1 MLLEQ
6 KRHGSAALYKLKS
19 SPSRMITTILL
30 GNNLVNIAASA
41 VTTDIAIKE
50 FGSLGVGIAT
60 GVMTFLILTFGEI
73 TPKSYFN
80 MHPERMALLSARPIE
95 IFSILILP
103 LVWFFENLSKFFLK
117 ALKTDY
123 NPQYIS
129 PDELEAMVETASQ
142 QDVITKDMGKM
153 LIATL
158 EFKKISARE
167 VMVPRLKMFV
177 LESTLSVEEAL
188 KNLIKSPYS
197 RAPIVGKSRD
207 NIIGMVH
214 IKDLLRDIEDGKGK
228 LKVSSV
234 AKQAVFVSQE
244 ERLASLLK
252 DMQSRRIHIAIV
264 VDEFGGVEGLLTLE
278 DLLEEITGEILDET
292 DLLSNL
298 IRRIDKNTV
307 ITHGDTDINYLEQ
320 FLNIEISKEDDYS
333 TINGLLHYELKDIP
347 DVGDKVELD
356 EATFIVEQVNDNIP
370 TRVRIVKKIISTE

>member
-1 MLLEQ
+1 MFVEQ
-6 KRHGSAALYKLKS
+6 KRHGSTALYKLKS

-41 VTTDIAIKE
+41 ITTDIAIRE
-50 FGSLGVGIAT
+50 FGSSGVGIAT
-60 GVMTFLILTFGEI
+60 GVMTFIILTFGEI

-80 MHPERMALLSARPIE
+80 MHPERMALLAAKPIQ

-103 LVWFFENLSKFFLK
+103 LVWFFENLSKIILK

-123 NPQYIS
+123 NPQHIS

-158 EFKKISARE
+158 EFKEISARE

-177 LESTLSVEEAL
+177 LESTLSVEKAL
-188 KNLIKSPYS
+188 KNLVKSPHS
-197 RAPIVGKSRD
+197 RAPVVGKSRD
-207 NIIGMVH
+207 NIIGVVH
-214 IKDLLRDIEDGKGK
+214 IKDLLRDIEAGKGN
-228 LKVSSV
+228 LKVSKV
-234 AKQAVFVSQE
+234 AKKAVFVSQE
-244 ERLASLLK
+244 ERLTSLLK
-252 DMQSRRIHIAIV
+252 EMQSRRIHMAIV

-292 DLLSNL
+292 DLVSNL

-307 ITHGDTDINYLEQ
+307 ITHGDTDITYLEQ

-333 TINGLLHYELKDIP
+333 TINGLLHHELKDIP
-347 DVGDKVELD
+347 DKGNKVELD
-356 EATFIVEQVNDNIP
+356 EATFVVEQVINNIP
-370 TRVRIVKKIISTE
+370 TRVRIVKKTIPTE